1 MTHVKL
7 MGEMGEKFGSDWNMN
22 VSNFRDVFRLI
33 DCQTNGFKKYLT
45 DCAEEGINFT
55 IQNGEDLVDGTLDAL
70 VAPVKDTIIITPIP
84 AGAGGSDILKAV
96 FGIFLL
102 MYGPDMVN
110 GLFEGAE
117 VEAAA
122 ELEAAATASGGATS
136 AGGPVPTG
144 REIEAANRVNNLET
158 AKAFTTK
165 AVQGLGTNLA
175 MDGVMGYLTPDTP
188 SASGKSYLFDG
199 PENNVKEGV
208 PVPLLY
214 GQLLVGGSVINFGV
228 EETSLPNYTLQ
239 GYTFITD
246 GSYNH
251 NSSST
256 TGAGGSGAG
265 GGTGGGGADYGT
277 AQR

>member
-1 MTHVKL
+1 
-7 MGEMGEKFGSDWNMN
+7 MGEKFGSDWNMN

-55 IQNGEDLVDGTLDAL
+55 IQNGEDLVDGTLDAFI
-70 VAPVKDTIIITPIP
+70 APVKDTVIITPIA
-84 AGAGGSDILKAV
+84 AGAGGSDILKAIL
-96 FGIFLL
+96 GIWLIV
-102 MYGPDMVN
+102 YGPGAVD
-110 GLFEGAE
+110 GLFGGAE
-117 VEAAA
+117 LEATA
-122 ELEAAATASGGATS
+122 ELEAATA
-136 AGGPVPTG
+136 AGGTGHMNAIPTQ
-144 REIEAANRVNNLET
+144 RTIDAQAQVNKLET

-165 AVQGLGTNLA
+165 AVQAVGTNLA
-175 MDGVMGYLTPDTP
+175 MSGVAGYLTPDTP

>member
-7 MGEMGEKFGSDWNMN
+7 MGEMGEKFGSEWNMN

-117 VEAAA
+117 
-122 ELEAAATASGGATS
+122 LEAADAVATANNAQTGSQIQATD
-136 AGGPVPTG
+136 
-144 REIEAANRVNNLET
+144 AARQQARVET
-158 AKAFTTK
+158 SKAFTTK
-165 AVQGLGTNLA
+165 AVQAVGTNLA
-175 MDGVMGYLTPDTP
+175 MSGVMGYLTPDTP

>member
-1 MTHVKL
+1 
-7 MGEMGEKFGSDWNMN
+7 MGEIGEKFGSDWNMN

-70 VAPVKDTIIITPIP
+70 VAPVKDTVIITPVA

-117 VEAAA
+117 LEATA
-122 ELEAAATASGGATS
+122 ELDAATK
-136 AGGPVPTG
+136 AGGTGHMNAMPTQ
-144 REIEAANRVNNLET
+144 RTMEAQSQVNKIET
-158 AKAFTTK
+158 AKAMTTK
-165 AVQGLGTNLA
+165 AVQAVGTNLA
-175 MDGVMGYLTPDTP
+175 MSGVMGYLTPDTP

-246 GSYNH
+246 GSYNY

>member
-7 MGEMGEKFGSDWNMN
+7 MGEIGEKFGSDWNMN

-70 VAPVKDTIIITPIP
+70 VAPVKDTVIITPVA

-117 VEAAA
+117 AEVTLEATEAAYHA
-122 ELEAAATASGGATS
+122 DTGAQLD
-136 AGGPVPTG
+136 AV
-144 REIEAANRVNNLET
+144 NRTQNIET
-158 AKAFTTK
+158 AKAMTTK
-165 AVQGLGTNLA
+165 AVQAVGTNLA
-175 MDGVMGYLTPDTP
+175 MSGVMGYLTPDTP

-246 GSYNH
+246 GSYNY